1 MRLQTRKKNLNWWKP
16 MRFLFKVNP
25 LLQIMYPIIDNIF
38 VSYNLV
44 EHYVSSFLQKN
55 KMIFFC
61 ERSHYV
67 KCSNS
72 RESLKKIVYI
82 YCQKIV
88 KYVIDC

>member
-1 MRLQTRKKNLNWWKP
+1 MS
-16 MRFLFKVNP
+16 FLFIANP

-44 EHYVSSFLQKN
+44 EHYVLSFLQKKRN
-55 KMIFFC
+55 KKCC
-61 ERSHYV
+61 EWSHYV
-67 KCSNS
+67 KGSNS
-72 RESLKKIVYI
+72 RKSLKKIVYI